1 MIWKRTVVVLAACAA
16 LAAAACRDV
25 TTPQPQ
31 SDATIP
37 SAAGRYIVVFRD
49 SVTDAPN
56 LARQLMQATGGSLT
70 FTYSRVL
77 KGFAASLPQAAL
89 AVLGRNPRVA
99 YIEPD
104 QVFRA
109 DVTQA
114 MDANGDRW
122 GLDRIDHRTGRRSG
136 TYTYRS
142 DGAGGNGYIIRTGMW
157 GFTADSG

>member
-56 LARQLMQATGGSLT
+56 LARQLMQATGGPLT
-70 FTYSRVL
+70 FTYPRVP
-77 KGFAASLPQAAL
+77 KGFAASLPQAPA
-89 AVLGRNPRVA
+89 AGLGRH
-99 YIEPD
+99 
-104 QVFRA
+104 
-109 DVTQA
+109 
-114 MDANGDRW
+114 
-122 GLDRIDHRTGRRSG
+122 L
-136 TYTYRS
+136 
-142 DGAGGNGYIIRTGMW
+142 GARFI
-157 GFTADSG
+157 